1 MIRASAWRPCC
12 FAHSSEASTSAPA
25 PSFTPGALP
34 AVCEPS
40 FTNCGGSFASA
51 SSEVSRRGASS
62 ISTTLSPFFDLTVD
76 GHDLLG
82 EAALV
87 GRLDRE
93 LVAAQRPLVH
103 VRPRQLEL
111 GRDLAR
117 LLHHVLAR

>member
-1 MIRASAWRPCC
+1 MRASAVRPS
-12 FAHSSEASTSAPA
+12 FLAHSSEASTSAPA

-40 FTNCGGSFASA
+40 LTNCGGSFASA

-62 ISTTLSPFFDLTVD
+62 ISTVDSPFFDLTVT
-76 GHDLLG
+76 GHDLLRQP
-82 EAALV
+82 ALV

-93 LVAAQRPLVH
+93 LVAAQRPAVH

-111 GRDLAR
+111 GGDLAG
-117 LLHHVLAR
+117 LLHHVLAA